1 MTRSTTGWT
10 GSERRDD
17 DICAMCESLT
27 TKGHPEQMARGEG
40 RCTGYDGSFTPLA
53 NPFVAWNTPAC
64 VLFTRSADEEARA
77 ARRRWIE
84 KQEAKQETNDVQTET
99 KG

>member
-1 MTRSTTGWT
+1 MTRSATGWS

-27 TKGHPEQMARGEG
+27 TKGHPERMARGEG
-40 RCTGYDGSFTPLA
+40 RCTGYDGSFTPLT
-53 NPFVAWNTPAC
+53 NSFVSWNNPAC
-64 VLFTRSADEEARA
+64 VLFTRAAGEKARA

-84 KQEAKQETNDVQTET
+84 KQESKQETNHVQTET